1 MDFIFETILYS
12 LFSFIGAFFRW
23 IFFLCRKP
31 YSYYMNQDTYTNGVL
46 GVLITTFII
55 TGVYHSVKEKTTPPQ
70 IQNISTLDTSLS
82 KK

>member
-1 MDFIFETILYS
+1 
-12 LFSFIGAFFRW
+12 
-23 IFFLCRKP
+23 
-31 YSYYMNQDTYTNGVL
+31 MNQDTYTNGVL